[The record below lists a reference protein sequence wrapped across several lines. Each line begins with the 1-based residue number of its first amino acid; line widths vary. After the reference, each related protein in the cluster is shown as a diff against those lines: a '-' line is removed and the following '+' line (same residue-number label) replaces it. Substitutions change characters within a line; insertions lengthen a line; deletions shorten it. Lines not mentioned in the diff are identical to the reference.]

1 MYDTSNAIMIHRD
14 IEEEMRSSFLAY
26 SMSVI
31 TSRALPDVRDG
42 LKPVHRRILYTLFE
56 KSLTP
61 EKPYRKCADI
71 VGSVLG
77 EYHPHGD
84 ASVYMALVRLAQSF
98 SMRYPLVD
106 GHGNFGSIDGDPPA
120 AYRYTEAKMTKMS
133 VNMLT
138 DIQKETVDFQ
148 SNYDDRLKEP
158 TVLPARFPNLL
169 VNGSEGIA
177 VGMASH
183 IPPHN
188 LGEVIDGLDFLIEN
202 PDATLEQ
209 LMTFIKGP
217 DFPTG
222 GIIMGRAGIRAA
234 YATGR
239 GKLTVRSKTEI
250 TEIKNRQCI
259 IVTEIPYM
267 VNKAELI
274 KSIAELAKEKRVDGI
289 HDIRDES
296 DRQGLRICI
305 ELKKDANANLVLN
318 QLFRYTQLQ
327 DTYGVINLA
336 LVNGIPKELSLKQI
350 LEEYLNHQIDV
361 VQRSCRFDLRKARE
375 RAHIL
380 QGFVVALDFIDEVVE
395 IMRTSKSIPEGK
407 QRLIERFQN
416 VNLSTLMEDEAYRN
430 AMGLTVDPSE
440 KEYPM
445 TGLSEAQAEAIVQMR
460 LGQLTGLERDKIINE
475 MLSLCE
481 KINDLRD
488 ILAHRE
494 RVLGII
500 RDDLEEIRGKFGDER
515 RTTIENVSGEM
526 DIEDLI
532 PVEDCVVTYT
542 NFGYIKRVP
551 AAVYKSQRRGGRGVT
566 GMKQREEDFVS
577 EMFVGSSH
585 DHVLF
590 FTNRGIM
597 FDLKCFEIPM
607 GGKDSKG
614 TNIVNLLPLA
624 ENEKIAAMMKVSE
637 FNDESYIVIVTRN
650 GKIKRTPLPAYKNV
664 RKNGLI
670 AIKLDEGDEI
680 EGVRMTCGQDQLFVA
695 TRDGMAIRVDENCI
709 RPQGRSAHG
718 VRIMKLRGDDEIVS
732 MARVRAGATLL
743 TVTEKGFGKRSEID
757 SYRIQNR
764 GGFGLT
770 NYKPDEERG
779 KVCGIK
785 VVDETDDIMMISSD
799 GIIIRI
805 RTSDIRIMGRIAKG
819 VRVMRVSE
827 DGRVMSFTRTEH
839 EDDAEISEVEQ
850 LSEDEL
856 KQQEAEAAAEESAE
870 AAQPEEPAEPD
881 DSEETEDESDEE
893 TDEDSDRDESDGD
906 EDDSEADED

>member
-148 SNYDDRLKEP
+148 SNYDDRRKEP

-202 PDATLEQ
+202 PEATLEQ

-274 KSIAELAKEKRVDGI
+274 KSIAELAKDKRVDGI

-296 DRQGLRICI
+296 GREEKIRICI

-336 LVNGIPKELSLKQI
+336 LVNGIPKELTLKEI
-350 LEEYLNHQIDV
+350 LQYYLDHQIDV
-361 VQRSCRFDLRKARE
+361 VQRACRFDLRKARE

-380 QGFVVALDFIDEVVE
+380 QGFVVALDFIDEVVD
-395 IMRTSKSIPEGK
+395 ILRSSKTIPEGK
-407 QRLIERFQN
+407 QRLIERFAE
-416 VNLSTLMEDEAYRN
+416 VDLHTLLDDPAYRE
-430 AMGLTVDPSE
+430 AMGGTVDPSE
-440 KEYPM
+440 KEYG
-445 TGLSEAQAEAIVQMR
+445 TVGLSDAQADAIVQMR
-460 LGQLTGLERDKIINE
+460 LGQLTGLERDKILNE
-475 MLSLCE
+475 VLALCA

-488 ILAHRE
+488 ILAHKE

-500 RDDLEEIRGKFGDER
+500 REDLEEIRGKFGDER
-515 RTTIENVSGEM
+515 RTQIESISGEM

-551 AAVYKSQRRGGRGVT
+551 LAVYKSQRRGGRGVT

-597 FDLKCFEIPM
+597 FDLKCYEIPM

-614 TNIVNLLPLA
+614 TNIVNMLPLS

-637 FNDESYIVIVTRN
+637 FNDESYIVIVTKN

-670 AIKLDEGDEI
+670 AIKLEEGDEI
-680 EGVRMTCGQDQLFVA
+680 EGVRITSGQDQLFVA

-732 MARVRAGATLL
+732 MARVREGATLL
-743 TVTEKGFGKRSEID
+743 TVTDKGFGKRSEIG

-764 GGFGLT
+764 GGFGIT
-770 NYKPDEERG
+770 NYKPDDERG

-839 EDDAEISEVEQ
+839 EDDAEITEVEQ
-850 LSEDEL
+850 LSEEEL
-856 KQQEAEAAAEESAE
+856 KAQEAEAAAEETAE
-870 AAQPEEPAEPD
+870 AAQPEEPADPED
-881 DSEETEDESDEE
+881 D
-893 TDEDSDRDESDGD
+893 GA
-906 EDDSEADED
+906 EDDSDDSDAEA

>member
-1 MYDTSNAIMIHRD
+1 MYDTSTARMIHRD

-202 PDATLEQ
+202 PEATLEQ

-430 AMGLTVDPSE
+430 AMGLIVDPSE

-743 TVTEKGFGKRSEID
+743 TVTDKGFGKRTEID

-850 LSEDEL
+850 LSEDEF

-870 AAQPEEPAEPD
+870 AAQPEETAEPD
-881 DSEETEDESDEE
+881 DSEETEDEFDEE

-906 EDDSEADED
+906 EEDSEADED